1 MKTFGIL
8 FCSILMFCFSV
19 SAKEVEGDNNYVKKS
34 FQVDDFY
41 KVKTNGAFN
50 MVYHQSKDSAGLIK
64 MYGEE
69 NILNSMKVE
78 SKEGVLN
85 IKFDSPS
92 KKDFGVVILDI
103 FSSALNEVE
112 NDGGAVFETGG
123 HIAGS
128 EVYFLLMGN
137 GQIRTGELDYG
148 IVRAKILTGS
158 GDIFLKGNCRTA
170 ELTITGG
177 GEIKAHEL
185 KARDVKCKI
194 TGNAT
199 IGCFAEE
206 NLKALITGS
215 GTVYYNGNPKIK
227 KNAIGVGKV
236 LPLGGVKVE

>member
-50 MVYHQSKDSAGLIK
+50 IVYHQSKDSAGLIK

-92 KKDFGVVILDI
+92 KKDFGVVI
-103 FSSALNEVE
+103 FS
-112 NDGGAVFETGG
+112 
-123 HIAGS
+123 
-128 EVYFLLMGN
+128 
-137 GQIRTGELDYG
+137 
-148 IVRAKILTGS
+148 
-158 GDIFLKGNCRTA
+158 
-170 ELTITGG
+170 
-177 GEIKAHEL
+177 
-185 KARDVKCKI
+185 
-194 TGNAT
+194 
-199 IGCFAEE
+199 
-206 NLKALITGS
+206 
-215 GTVYYNGNPKIK
+215 
-227 KNAIGVGKV
+227 
-236 LPLGGVKVE
+236 

>member
-50 MVYHQSKDSAGLIK
+50 IVYHQSKDSAGLIK

-158 GDIFLKGNCRTA
+158 GDIFLKIP
-170 ELTITGG
+170 LVI
-177 GEIKAHEL
+177 
-185 KARDVKCKI
+185 ARNLRLQNQVRDRHPGFPSCKLI
-194 TGNAT
+194 YRSSRGQSHCA
-199 IGCFAEE
+199 ICFRILFP
-206 NLKALITGS
+206 N
-215 GTVYYNGNPKIK
+215 V
-227 KNAIGVGKV
+227 
-236 LPLGGVKVE
+236 